1 MSTSITS
8 LSMSFISETHF
19 SLKNNNNLAPTP
31 NHEDVDDDLEF
42 WIFRLDNRPFKHARI
57 EPKIM
62 STNIDAPFVDKSVIL
77 EMLAKEPPVGK
88 AGHDGPITM
97 ISMDSRIYMASTPIS
112 ATYSGV
118 SSLLSHEKRHKKH
131 HTKKHDSC

>member
-19 SLKNNNNLAPTP
+19 SLKNNNNPAPTP
-31 NHEDVDDDLEF
+31 NYEDVDDDLEF

-77 EMLAKEPPVGK
+77 EMLAKEPPVGN
-88 AGHDGPITM
+88 HGPIAM
-97 ISMDSRIYMASTPIS
+97 LEMDSRVYMASTPKS
-112 ATYSGV
+112 ATYSGI
-118 SSLLSHEKRHKKH
+118 SSLLSYEKRHKKH